1 MKSSFADFNDNRATY
16 VAMHSASVDNE
27 TLTALSEPFIGSTR
41 KMPIESSAIGR
52 KVSITLAVLL
62 TLAGIGLSIAAL
74 FLPSWQVVHLFE
86 YNSIHEHGLWLDC
99 MRHSREDIPLMK
111 RHETLS
117 EPLNCVY
124 KWDYDETLG
133 TMGDDD
139 PDSPVGEVN
148 RHRFYGWQ
156 VATMILLG
164 LVILGS
170 FLSTCVG
177 FCACSYRYLAFIFA
191 AITLLNACLSVVAEC
206 LFFFYSH
213 RADNRFINGIVG
225 TYEQRVGLAFFLEL
239 GACIAHLLAFLITLL
254 AAFFA
259 FSQSPIDD
267 DRYSMSRASRSTG
280 PNIQR
285 TLEVDPPLLL
295 QQTTGAAIVRSPPH
309 YTKFQTTYSKTP
321 AASMPELLPPQ
332 LRRGSE
338 TCV

>member
-1 MKSSFADFNDNRATY
+1 MQ
-16 VAMHSASVDNE
+16 SASVDNE
-27 TLTALSEPFIGSTR
+27 TLTALSEPFLGANR
-41 KMPIESSAIGR
+41 KMPSEGSIIAR
-52 KVSITLAVLL
+52 KASIIVAVLL
-62 TLAGIGLSIAAL
+62 TLTGVGLTIAAL
-74 FLPSWQVVHLFE
+74 LLPSWQVVHLFE

-99 MRHSREDIPLMK
+99 MRYSRSDIPLMR
-111 RHETLS
+111 RHETIS

-133 TMGDDD
+133 TMGDED

-164 LVILGS
+164 LSLITSL
-170 FLSTCVG
+170 LSICVG
-177 FCACSYRYLAFIFA
+177 CCAFAYRYLALVFA
-191 AITLLNACLSVVAEC
+191 AINLLTACVTIVAEC

-225 TYEQRVGLAFFLEL
+225 TYEQKVGLAFFLEL
-239 GACIAHLLAFLITLL
+239 GACIAHLVAFLITVL

-259 FSQSPIDD
+259 FSRSPTDED
-267 DRYSMSRASRSTG
+267 QFSVDRISKSTG

-285 TLEVDPPLLL
+285 TMEVDPPLLF
-295 QQTTGAAIVRSPPH
+295 QQTTGASIVRSPPH
-309 YTKFQTTYSKTP
+309 YTKFQSSYSKTP
-321 AASMPELLPPQ
+321 AASMPELLPSPV
-332 LRRGSE
+332 RRGSE